1 MYPEAG
7 GSASFARHA
16 FNEVVSFIA
25 GWGQMLN
32 YIITAAISAF
42 FVPHYLAV
50 FWPALGHGPGDVIA
64 GIVLVALLAALNV
77 KGTQESSRLNLV
89 LAIGDLCTQI
99 LLVVIGIALVLNPS
113 TLVDNVHLGV
123 APTWGD
129 AALGIAVGMI
139 AYTGIETISN
149 MAEEARDAERTVPRG
164 TAAGGARGARPLRAA
179 AGHRPVGDAGD
190 PGRRRPLLHRAGDD
204 VRRRPGARDRRE
216 PGARRG
222 PHGRD
227 ADLRRGPGGGDPADR
242 HQRGA
247 DRRLAADLLD
257 GPLPPAPRAAAPGSP
272 SLQHALRRDPRLL
285 RGRRADHGAGQ
296 DRLPGDH
303 VLVRRHALVHGR
315 ARLGAAITAALSRT

>member
-1 MYPEAG
+1 M
-7 GSASFARHA
+7 
-16 FNEVVSFIA
+16 
-25 GWGQMLN
+25 
-32 YIITAAISAF
+32 
-42 FVPHYLAV
+42 
-50 FWPALGHGPGDVIA
+50 
-64 GIVLVALLAALNV
+64 
-77 KGTQESSRLNLV
+77 
-89 LAIGDLCTQI
+89 
-99 LLVVIGIALVLNPS
+99 LNPS

-179 AGHRPVGDAGD
+179 ADHRPVGDAGD
-190 PGRRRPLLHRAGDD
+190 PGRRRPLLDRAGDD

-222 PHGRD
+222 PHGRA

-257 GPLPPAPRAAAPGSP
+257 GPLPPAPRAAAPGP
-272 SLQHALRRDPRLL
+272 SALQHPLRRDPRLL

-296 DRLPGDH
+296 DRFPGDACTRSARCSRSRSRTSRCCDYGSASRTSKRGWKPPLELPLSGRGAAADGGPRRPGH
-303 VLVRRHALVHGR
+303 VLGLDRGDGAQPAHAGRRRGLDAARDRGLLLLPAPLRAAAGR
-315 ARLGAAITAALSRT
+315 RR